1 VRLHETLAAA
11 RARLVSARIS
21 PREAAVDVDL
31 FARAAL
37 GWDRARLITAQSDP
51 TPDGLE
57 PRFSEWLAR
66 RERREPSAYILGT
79 REFWSLDFEVSP
91 AVLIPRPETEFILE
105 ESLALLES
113 GLLAPQ
119 GAAGTAQPEPHPGH
133 RTSHTPLIAAD
144 IGTGCGCIAVSLAHE
159 LESASI
165 VATDIS
171 AEALAVARANA
182 ARHGVDARIEFV
194 CTSHLD
200 GIERTFDLIMA
211 NPPYV
216 KSGDK
221 PALSAEVRHEPD
233 VALFGG
239 GSGMHHIDLVLD
251 AATRTLRPGGWLV
264 MEFGF
269 GQDENVEQLVARRA
283 ALRLDHIRQDF
294 QGIPRTAV
302 IQRDSSV
309 SHS

>member
-1 VRLHETLAAA
+1 LLTSHPAPSTAH
-11 RARLVSARIS
+11 SA
-21 PREAAVDVDL
+21 L
-31 FARAAL
+31 
-37 GWDRARLITAQSDP
+37 
-51 TPDGLE
+51 
-57 PRFSEWLAR
+57 
-66 RERREPSAYILGT
+66 
-79 REFWSLDFEVSP
+79 
-91 AVLIPRPETEFILE
+91 
-105 ESLALLES
+105 
-113 GLLAPQ
+113 
-119 GAAGTAQPEPHPGH
+119 
-133 RTSHTPLIAAD
+133 RTSNPAPLLAAD
-144 IGTGCGCIAVSLAHE
+144 IGTGCGCLAVSLARE
-159 LESASI
+159 LAAASI

-182 ARHGVDARIEFV
+182 ARHGVAERIDFV

-200 GIERTFDLIMA
+200 GVDRQFDLIMA

-221 PALSAEVRHEPD
+221 PALSAEVRFEPD

-251 AATRTLRPGGWLV
+251 AATRALRPGGWLV

-269 GQDENVEQLVARRA
+269 GQDEDVEKLVARRDT
-283 ALRLDHIRQDF
+283 LRLERIRQDL

>member
-11 RARLVSARIS
+11 RARLVDARIS

-37 GWDRARLITAQSDP
+37 GWDRVRLITGQSEP
-51 TPDGLE
+51 TPGDLE

-91 AVLIPRPETEFILE
+91 AVLIPRPETEFIIE
-105 ESLALLES
+105 ESLALLAS
-113 GLLAPQ
+113 GAL
-119 GAAGTAQPEPHPGH
+119 TPHAVG
-133 RTSHTPLIAAD
+133 RMATPALTVAD
-144 IGTGCGCIAVSLAHE
+144 IGTGCGCLAVSLAHE
-159 LESASI
+159 LATASV

-171 AEALAVARANA
+171 SEALAVARANA
-182 ARHGVDARIEFV
+182 ERHGVSGRIAFV
-194 CTSHLD
+194 QTSHLD
-200 GIERTFDLIMA
+200 GVQRTFDLIMA

-216 KSGDK
+216 KAGDK

-239 GSGMHHIDLVLD
+239 GSGMHHIGLALD
-251 AATRTLRPGGWLV
+251 AAQRALRPGGWLV

-269 GQDENVEQLVARRA
+269 GQDEDVEQLVARRHE
-283 ALRLDHIRQDF
+283 LRLDHIRQDL

-309 SHS
+309 SNS

>member
-11 RARLVSARIS
+11 RARLVSASIS

-37 GWDRARLITAQSDP
+37 GWDRARLITAQSEP
-51 TPDGLE
+51 TPDALE
-57 PRFSEWLAR
+57 PRFSEWLTR

-105 ESLALLES
+105 ESLALLAS
-113 GLLAPQ
+113 GALTSHLAPTTTHS
-119 GAAGTAQPEPHPGH
+119 AP
-133 RTSHTPLIAAD
+133 RTSHPALLAAD
-144 IGTGCGCIAVSLAHE
+144 IGTGCGCLAVSLAHE
-159 LESASI
+159 ISSATV

-171 AEALAVARANA
+171 SEALAVARANA
-182 ARHGVDARIEFV
+182 ARHGVAARIDFV

-200 GIERTFDLIMA
+200 GVDRRFDLIMA

-251 AATRTLRPGGWLV
+251 AATRTLRPGGWLA

-269 GQDENVEQLVARRA
+269 GQDEDVEQLVARRD
-283 ALRLDHIRQDF
+283 ALRLDHIRQDL

-309 SHS
+309 SHV

>member
-11 RARLVSARIS
+11 RARLVEARIS

-113 GLLAPQ
+113 GALSAA
-119 GAAGTAQPEPHPGH
+119 GAALA
-133 RTSHTPLIAAD
+133 AAD
-144 IGTGCGCIAVSLAHE
+144 IGTGCGCLAVGLAHE
-159 LESASI
+159 IDTAAI

-171 AEALAVARANA
+171 ADALAVARANA
-182 ARHGVDARIEFV
+182 ARHGVDARIGFV

-200 GIERTFDLIMA
+200 GVDRTFDLIMA

-239 GSGMHHIDLVLD
+239 GSGMHHVDLVLD
-251 AATRTLRPGGWLV
+251 AATRRLRPGGWLV

-269 GQDENVEQLVARRA
+269 GQDEDVEQLVAQRHL
-283 ALRLDHIRQDF
+283 LRLDHIRQDL

-309 SHS
+309 SHL